1 MPSCRNSGFTLME
14 LMVTLAVL
22 AILLAVGLPSFQGS
36 LRSNRLATTT
46 NELIASMALARSEA
60 IRNGRGS
67 GVCASADG
75 ASCGDDWAAGWLVW
89 QDANGNG
96 SLDAGETVLRF
107 SQGNAKIA
115 ASATAD
121 VIAFDSRGRRRAAN
135 DQSVGLQPGDCP
147 GGDLRRTVTVNTTG
161 QIKTTKGA
169 CS

>member
-1 MPSCRNSGFTLME
+1 MPSYRNSGFTLME

-135 DQSVGLQPGDCP
+135 DQSVGLQPSDCP

>member
-46 NELIASMALARSEA
+46 NELIASMSLARSEA

-96 SLDAGETVLRF
+96 NLDAGEAVLRF

-135 DQSVGLQPGDCP
+135 DQSIGLQPTDCP